1 MLLPGAR
8 AAKAEDAR
16 LQMGEARLLG
26 AGARVHTTWHCR
38 SLLPPPLAMAVA
50 GL

>member
-8 AAKAEDAR
+8 AAKAEHAR

-26 AGARVHTTWHCR
+26 AGARVYTTWHC
-38 SLLPPPLAMAVA
+38 LPPPLARAAA